1 MQPPQWNDLQDFLVI
16 ARAGQLAR
24 AAAQLGVDATTIGR
38 RLRRLERRLGQTL
51 FEQTREGQ
59 VLTESGEALLISV
72 EAMQRAAERI
82 SERPDGQ
89 PLSGLLRVSVS
100 EGFGTWFIASHL
112 HDFVDLYPGLT
123 VDLVATSGFLSPSKR
138 ETDVAVLLARPQVGP
153 VVSSKLSD
161 YRLRLYGGEAYL
173 ARHGTPR
180 TTAEGRTTLPPWD
193 APEDVSERVAAA
205 GLPMLGAEGQVM
217 HIHAHLDVI
226 VDGRPV
232 AVPANIGIDEENDAI
247 SPLHTHDTTG
257 VIHIESPEKT
267 TFTLGQFMTEWD
279 VALDRGRIGGLTTG
293 GGNELHAY
301 VNGRE
306 VNGDPAAITLSA
318 HDEIALVY
326 GPHAAAVKV
335 PRGYNWPSG
344 L

>member
-100 EGFGTWFIASHL
+100 EGFGTWFVASHL
-112 HDFVDLYPGLT
+112 HDFVDRYPGLT

-173 ARHGTPR
+173 ARHGIPR
-180 TTAEGRTTLPPWD
+180 TTAELAAGHRLIGYIPD
-193 APEDVSERVAAA
+193 LLYAPELRYLDEMGQRPSPTIRSSSINAQYRLIRSGCGIGVLPCFIGDADRSLTPLLPGIEITRSFWIVTHKDTHQLQRVQVFRKWLVETARLHRAS
-205 GLPMLGAEGQVM
+205 LLGG
-217 HIHAHLDVI
+217 
-226 VDGRPV
+226 
-232 AVPANIGIDEENDAI
+232 
-247 SPLHTHDTTG
+247 
-257 VIHIESPEKT
+257 
-267 TFTLGQFMTEWD
+267 
-279 VALDRGRIGGLTTG
+279 
-293 GGNELHAY
+293 
-301 VNGRE
+301 
-306 VNGDPAAITLSA
+306 
-318 HDEIALVY
+318 
-326 GPHAAAVKV
+326 
-335 PRGYNWPSG
+335 
-344 L
+344 